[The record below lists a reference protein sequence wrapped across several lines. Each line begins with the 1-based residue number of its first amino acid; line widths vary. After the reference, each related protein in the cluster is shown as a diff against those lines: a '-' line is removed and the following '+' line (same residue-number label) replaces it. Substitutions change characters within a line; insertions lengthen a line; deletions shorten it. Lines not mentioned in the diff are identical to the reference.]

1 MPPQTHNDKVRQA
14 VPAFVTTM
22 SRSCHLFSEG
32 SFHACFRVTVD
43 DIVTMN
49 LTFNRQTLPLRA
61 DFLIAGTRCHL
72 STNSHDIM
80 QLASQRQSQ
89 TKLINTSSFEMEVLV
104 DSSRS
109 DCCEQAAHFRGLRH
123 IVFAT
128 LPHGSF
134 VAFDL
139 LRKRVHA
146 ALSPSAS
153 RDLSFWNALLLP
165 ITIGVLGTTLGVV
178 PLHCACLDRKGK
190 GLLVAGVS
198 GAGKST
204 LAAALAQRGFAFIS
218 DDWTYLTKQQSTLVA
233 HGLFSPIK
241 LLPDTIRFFPRLHE
255 FVLRKTLN
263 GEMAYEMD
271 PQKFLQFIVTD
282 MSRPGHIVFLE
293 RTATRGCH
301 LVPCRPEYV
310 RDFFEKS
317 AERLPDELAEA
328 KAMRTGIIH
337 CFSACPSWMLRTG
350 ESPQRTA
357 EAIEMFLSEAERAT
371 A

>member
-1 MPPQTHNDKVRQA
+1 M
-14 VPAFVTTM
+14 
-22 SRSCHLFSEG
+22 
-32 SFHACFRVTVD
+32 D
-43 DIVTMN
+43 DIVTMK
-49 LTFNRQTLPLRA
+49 LTFNQQTLPLRA
-61 DFLIAGTRCHL
+61 DFLIAGTRCCL
-72 STNSHDIM
+72 STNSHDVIE
-80 QLASQRQSQ
+80 LAAQWQSQ
-89 TKLINTSSFEMEVLV
+89 TKRVDTSSFEMEVLV

-128 LPHGSF
+128 LPRGSF

-139 LRKRVHA
+139 LRKKVHA
-146 ALSPSAS
+146 ALSSSAS

-165 ITIGVLGTTLGVV
+165 VTIGILGTTLGVV
-178 PLHCACLDRKGK
+178 PLHCACLDRNGK

-204 LAAALAQRGFAFIS
+204 LAAALAQRGFAFLS
-218 DDWTYLTKQQSTLVA
+218 DDWTYLTRKQSALVA

-241 LLPDTIRFFPRLHE
+241 LLPDTIRFFPRLRE
-255 FVLRKTLN
+255 FVPRKSLN

-271 PQKFLQFIVTD
+271 PQKSLQFAVTD

-293 RTATRGCH
+293 RTVARGCH

-310 RDFFEKS
+310 RDFFERS
-317 AERLPDELAEA
+317 AERLPDELADA
-328 KAMRTGIIH
+328 RAMRTSIIN

-357 EAIEMFLSEAERAT
+357 EAIEIFLSEAERAT